1 MTFKTLISTED
12 LARNL
17 DNPDFLII
25 DVRFTLDD
33 ESWGKRVYEDAHIPG
48 ALHADV
54 SEHLSG
60 EIIPGKTGRRP
71 FPKAEDFATVLS
83 NWGVKPNTQ
92 VICYDAES
100 GLMAASRLW
109 LMFRWMGHDQ
119 VAVLDGGLKIWL
131 EESREVNQKVRNV
144 VPSTYIPHIREEL
157 FATVDEVDAVRN
169 DSNHC
174 VFDSRGAEGYHGG
187 GKYYDPVRG
196 HIAGAGL
203 ADRAETLA
211 KDGRFRPIDELQ
223 THYSTLL
230 GGVSPANTIFYCG
243 SGITA
248 AQNVIA
254 MQHAGFDGCRMYIG
268 SWSEWITDPNREIAL

>member
-1 MTFKTLISTED
+1 MTYTTLISTED

-17 DNPDFLII
+17 ENPDFLII

-33 ESWGKRVYEDAHIPG
+33 ESWGEKVYQDSHIPG
-48 ALHADV
+48 AIYADV
-54 SEHLSG
+54 SKHLSG
-60 EIIPGKTGRRP
+60 EIIPGITGRRP
-71 FPKAEDFATVLS
+71 FPTSENFGELLS
-83 NWGVKPNTQ
+83 SWGVTKQTQ

-119 VAVLDGGLKIWL
+119 VAVLDGGIKSWIG
-131 EESREVNQKVRNV
+131 EGREVNKEVRRI
-144 VPSTYIPHIREEL
+144 VPASFVPNIREEL
-157 FATVDEVDAVRN
+157 FASVDEVDAVRN
-169 DSNHC
+169 DPEHC

-203 ADRAETLA
+203 ADRAETLT
-211 KDGRFRPIDELQ
+211 KDGHFRSTVELKE
-223 THYSTLL
+223 HY
-230 GGVSPANTIFYCG
+230 ANLIGSVAPSRTIFYCG

-248 AQNVIA
+248 AQNVLA
-254 MQHAGFDGCRMYIG
+254 MKHAGFDDCKMYIG

>member
-1 MTFKTLISTED
+1 MTYTTLISTED

-17 DNPDFLII
+17 MNPVFVIF

-33 ESWGKRVYEDAHIPG
+33 EFWGKNVYGESHIPG
-48 ALHADV
+48 AIHADV

-60 EIIPGKTGRRP
+60 EIILGKTGRRP
-71 FPKAEDFATVLS
+71 FPKAEDFAKQLS
-83 NWGVKPNTQ
+83 KWGITPETQ

-131 EESREVNQKVRNV
+131 REGREVNQEVRSMT
-144 VPSTYIPHIREEL
+144 PTSFKPKIREEL
-157 FATVDEVDAVRN
+157 FASVEEVDAVRN
-169 DSNHC
+169 DPNHR

-203 ADRAETLA
+203 ADRAETLT
-211 KDGRFRPIDELQ
+211 KDSRFRPQEELKE
-223 THYSTLL
+223 HYANLL
-230 GGVSPANTIFYCG
+230 GEVSPSNTIFYCG

-248 AQNVIA
+248 AQNVLA
-254 MQHAGFDGCRMYIG
+254 MKSAGFDDCKMYIG
-268 SWSEWITDPNREIAL
+268 SWSEWITDPNRAIEL

>member
-33 ESWGKRVYEDAHIPG
+33 ETWGKRVYDEAHIPG
-48 ALHADV
+48 AIHADV

-60 EIIPGKTGRRP
+60 LIIPGKTGRRP
-71 FPKAEDFATVLS
+71 FPTAEQFAKLLS
-83 NWGVKPNTQ
+83 SWGITPTTQ

-109 LMFRWMGHDQ
+109 LMFRWMGHDR
-119 VAVLDGGLKIWL
+119 VAVLDGGLKSWL
-131 EESREVNQKVRNV
+131 NESRGVNQEVRKLTPTNF
-144 VPSTYIPHIREEL
+144 IPTIREDL
-157 FATVDEVDAVRN
+157 FASVDEVDAVRN

-203 ADRAETLA
+203 ADRAQTLN
-211 KDGRFRPIDELQ
+211 KNGHLRSVDELR
-223 THYSTLL
+223 THYTNLL

-248 AQNVIA
+248 AQNVLA
-254 MQHAGFDGCRMYIG
+254 MTHAGFAGCKMYIG